1 MKSSPKYFFFFF
13 LMNDFMNKD
22 RQIGI
27 GQWREKKKK
36 RLPLIYVMNVSVPKE
51 PSENLSVQ

>member
-1 MKSSPKYFFFFF
+1 
-13 LMNDFMNKD
+13 MNDFMNKD